1 MLRCGLVVEHLAEPW
16 EHTPAV
22 TWVHWPEAMFGWREP
37 TQAEVER
44 FEQWI
49 EACASRG
56 LLLWTVHNAFPHGW
70 RGSRRFGH
78 VYRLV
83 AERAHVHLHHGH
95 QSIREI
101 TRRYPSAR
109 PRISRTYP
117 HGGCWHLVGDL
128 TPDAARARL
137 ALRTRDRILLVFGE
151 VRTPRELL
159 LAWHA
164 ARATGWHVLLVGR
177 LPSRRRLWRLTA
189 RLARSLPTRRW
200 TIIVKWVPDNEID
213 AYLKAADAVLI
224 PRYDA
229 LNSGNVFLGFT
240 FGKPVVGPRIG
251 NIGEVLTAT
260 GNPTFDPTRPRS
272 IVRALSDLD
281 SAQMAALGR
290 MNAAWLA
297 RNGQWDQAAAVVCEV
312 IEEALGRPRR

>member
-1 MLRCGLVVEHLAEPW
+1 MLRCGFVVEHLAEPW

-109 PRISRTYP
+109 PRISRTHP

-137 ALRTRDRILLVFGE
+137 SLRSRDRILLVFGE
-151 VRTPRELL
+151 VRTPPGS
-159 LAWHA
+159 AIS
-164 ARATGWHVLLVGR
+164 ARCSPRPGIP
-177 LPSRRRLWRLTA
+177 PS
-189 RLARSLPTRRW
+189 TRRDHGASCAPW
-200 TIIVKWVPDNEID
+200 ASST
-213 AYLKAADAVLI
+213 
-224 PRYDA
+224 
-229 LNSGNVFLGFT
+229 
-240 FGKPVVGPRIG
+240 
-251 NIGEVLTAT
+251 
-260 GNPTFDPTRPRS
+260 
-272 IVRALSDLD
+272 
-281 SAQMAALGR
+281 
-290 MNAAWLA
+290 
-297 RNGQWDQAAAVVCEV
+297 
-312 IEEALGRPRR
+312 PRRWRPSGG